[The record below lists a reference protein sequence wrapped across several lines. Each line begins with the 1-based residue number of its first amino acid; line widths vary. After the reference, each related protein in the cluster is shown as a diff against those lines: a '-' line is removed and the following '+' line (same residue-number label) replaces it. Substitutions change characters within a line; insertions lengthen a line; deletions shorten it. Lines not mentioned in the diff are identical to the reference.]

1 MLRLLAG
8 RTASGGYRDTDAD
21 WRKIGSD
28 EPYYGV
34 LTDPRFL
41 RANLDEQARSEFFQS
56 GVDQITDHLLHLN
69 RHFGEF
75 SPRSALDFG
84 CGVGRLT
91 RALAAQTGDAVGVD
105 ISEGM
110 IHEARSATLP
120 GLRFQHELPDRDFDW
135 IVSIIVFQH
144 IEPTRGY
151 QVLRQLLSKL
161 VPGGC
166 VTLQFAL
173 YRDAKFHHTAGARVD
188 VNTGSSLSSNGKKR
202 ALPVGEILMFDYD
215 LSIIAAALFEAGV
228 EDLNIRHTDHGGFHG
243 AYVYGRKRAA
253 T

>member
-1 MLRLLAG
+1 MLRLFAA
-8 RTASGGYRDTDAD
+8 RASGDRDTDAD

-34 LTDPRFL
+34 LTDPRYL
-41 RANLDEQARSEFFQS
+41 RANLDEQAKSEFYQS
-56 GVDQITDHLLHLN
+56 GVSEIAGHLVHLN
-69 RHFGEF
+69 RHFGDF

-110 IHEARSATLP
+110 IREARSATLP
-120 GLRFQHELPDRDFDW
+120 GLQFQHELPERTFDW

-151 QVLRQLLSKL
+151 QALRQLLGKL
-161 VPGGC
+161 APGGC

-173 YRDAKFHHTAGARVD
+173 YRDAKFHQTAGARID
-188 VNTGSSLSSNGKKR
+188 VNTGAPLSSKGIVR

-215 LSIIAAALFEAGV
+215 LSIIAAVLFEAGV
-228 EDLNIRHTDHGGFHG
+228 EELNIIHTDHGGFHG
-243 AYVYGRKRAA
+243 AYVYGRKRP
-253 T
+253 TT